1 MQFKS
6 FIKGLLVVVAIVS
19 LYEFSFTYFARQ
31 FEQEAA
37 ESTNSEAEALDWLKD
52 NADEEIWLS
61 YTYADCKKR
70 EFNLGLDLRGGVS
83 LTLEIAVDDLVKS
96 LVGSNVQSSPQ
107 FKAVA
112 TRTKELQKEQ
122 PGSYVE
128 LFAQAYQEQMNGQP
142 MAKWFAGKNDVDVN
156 STDEEVIEALTI
168 AAEGAVGQAKEV
180 IRTRVAQFGVA
191 QPDIKL
197 VGNTGRIIV
206 DLPGV
211 KDVKRVEKLLQGSA
225 ILEIWDTY
233 DSRDL
238 QASLVKLEEK
248 ARDQM
253 NLDNPLDSSAFA
265 NLSEE
270 DSLKLLVERNSPLGA
285 LMVQDGRL
293 NRAGLGVFRIADT
306 AKVNNIIKIG
316 YDKKVFPKRLN
327 LAWSSEVD
335 QGGKSGNLQLYALRK
350 ESNGGAY
357 LSGEFIKRADRVFRE
372 GRDLVTLDFKTKAS
386 AKWEQITGKS
396 YQAGGKPIAIVLD
409 GLVYSAPGAN
419 DGPIAGG
426 STQITPGDADN
437 AYEWASDLANVL
449 NAGKFPA
456 PAKIVQLDFV
466 GPTLGEDSI
475 NAALMSFMIALAL
488 VLVYMVFYYNTA
500 GIAANIALIANIVII
515 FAVIASNPDISLT
528 LSGVAGIV
536 LTVGMSVD
544 ANVLIYE
551 RIREE
556 LSLGKGIKL
565 AIADGYKHAYT
576 AILDANITTLITG
589 IILWYFG
596 TSVIESF
603 AQTLVIGI
611 FTSLFSA
618 IFITR
623 LIFEVMLG
631 KEKTIKFSTPT
642 TEKWFANAKY
652 NIISSRKKF
661 YVASGLLIIIGLV
674 SIFSRG
680 FNQGIDFAGGR
691 SFKVGF
697 EQTPSTTDV
706 QSALKS
712 TFVEANGQVAGAEV
726 KTVSGKEQLL
736 ITTKYLINDDT
747 KEASEK
753 VEAAL
758 FAGLKEYLPAGT
770 TLNTFVSPSPESE
783 VGVLQKNLVESTIAD
798 DIIDA
803 SYTSV
808 VFALVAIFLYV
819 AVRFRQWQFGL
830 GALIAIF
837 HDVVIVLGL
846 FSLLQ
851 GVLPFSLEINTAFVA
866 AVLTVVGYSI
876 NDTVVVFDRVRERT
890 VGNKSEG
897 INVVV
902 NKALNSTLSRTFNT
916 SMTIIVVLLAILL
929 FGGSLQSFA
938 FALLIG
944 VIVGTYSSI
953 CIASPIYTDLV
964 RKNENK

>member
-31 FEQEAA
+31 FEQEAV
-37 ESTNSEAEALDWLKD
+37 ESTNSEAEALQWLKD

-61 YTYADCKKR
+61 YSYDDCKKR

-83 LTLEIAVDDLVKS
+83 LTLEIAVDELINS

-122 PGSYVE
+122 PGGYVE
-128 LFAQAYQEQMNGQP
+128 LFAQAYQEQMNGEP
-142 MAKWFAGKNDVDVN
+142 MAKWFAGKNEIDVN
-156 STDEEVIEALTI
+156 STDEEVIEALTQ

-180 IRTRVAQFGVA
+180 IRTRVSQFGVA

-233 DSRDL
+233 EVSDL
-238 QASLVKLEEK
+238 QSSLVKLEEK

-253 NLDNPLDSSAFA
+253 NLDNPLDSAAFA
-265 NLSEE
+265 GLGTD
-270 DSLKLLVERNSPLGA
+270 DSLKLIVERNAPLGA
-285 LMVQDGRL
+285 LMQRGERT
-293 NRAGLGVFRIADT
+293 NRAALGVFRISDT

-316 YDKKVFPKRLN
+316 MDKKVFPKRLN
-327 LAWSSEVD
+327 LTWSSEVD
-335 QGGKSGNLQLYALRK
+335 LGESTGKLQLYALRK
-350 ESNGGAY
+350 ESNGGAF

-372 GRDLVTLDFKTKAS
+372 GQDKVTLDFKTKAS

-396 YQAGGKPIAIVLD
+396 AQSGGKPIAIVLD
-409 GLVYSAPGAN
+409 NLVYSAPGASN
-419 DGPIAGG
+419 AIAGG
-426 STQITPGDADN
+426 STEITPGDAEN
-437 AYEWASDLANVL
+437 SYQWASDLANVL

-500 GIAANIALIANIVII
+500 GIAANVALVANIIII

-556 LSLGKGIKL
+556 LKSGKGVKL

-623 LIFEVMLG
+623 LIFEWLLGRG
-631 KEKTIKFSTPT
+631 KEIKFSTPT

-661 YVASGLLIIIGLV
+661 YVASGVLIIVGLI
-674 SIFSRG
+674 SIFSKG

-697 EQTPSTTDV
+697 DQTPGTQDV
-706 QSALKS
+706 QKSLSA
-712 TFVEANGQVAGAEV
+712 TFIDAEGKVAGAEV

-736 ITTKYLINDDT
+736 ITTKFLINDDS

-758 FAGLKEYLPAGT
+758 FAGLKPFLPEGA
-770 TLNTFVSPSPESE
+770 TLSSFVSPAPQSE

-808 VFALVAIFLYV
+808 VFALIAIFLYV
-819 AVRFRQWQFGL
+819 AARFRQWQFGL

-837 HDVVIVLGL
+837 HDVIIVLGL

-890 VGNKSEG
+890 LGKSSEG

-916 SMTIIVVLLAILL
+916 SMTIIVVLLAILI

-964 RKNENK
+964 RKNEEK

>member
-19 LYEFSFTYFARQ
+19 LYEFSFTYFASQ
-31 FEQEAA
+31 FEQEAI
-37 ESTNSEAEALDWLKD
+37 ESTNTEAEALEYLKD

-61 YTYADCKKR
+61 YTYSDCKKR

-83 LTLEIAVDDLVKS
+83 LTLEIAVNDLVKS
-96 LVGSNVQSSPQ
+96 LVGSNVSSSPQ

-112 TRTKELQKEQ
+112 MRTKELQKEQ
-122 PGSYVE
+122 PGGYVE

-142 MAKWFAGKNDVDVN
+142 MAKWFAGKNDIDVN

-168 AAEGAVGQAKEV
+168 AADGAVGQAKEV

-233 DSRDL
+233 DGRDL

-253 NLDNPLDSSAFA
+253 NLENPLDSADFV
-265 NLSEE
+265 NLNTD
-270 DSLKLLVERNSPLGA
+270 DSLKLVLERNSPLGA
-285 LMVQDGRL
+285 LMVQDARM
-293 NRAGLGVFRIADT
+293 NRAGLGVFKISDT
-306 AKVNNIIKIG
+306 SSVNKIIKIG

-335 QGGKSGNLQLYALRK
+335 QGGSTGNLQLYALRK

-357 LSGEFIKRADRVFRE
+357 LSGEFIKSAARVFRE

-426 STQITPGDADN
+426 STQITPGDSEN

-466 GPTLGEDSI
+466 GPTLGQDSI

-500 GIAANIALIANIVII
+500 GIAANVALVANIIII

-556 LSLGKGIKL
+556 LNGGKSIKL

-623 LIFEVMLG
+623 LIFEWLLG
-631 KEKTIKFSTPT
+631 KEKQIKFSTPT

-661 YVASGLLIIIGLV
+661 YVASGLLIIIGLA

-691 SFKVGF
+691 SYKVGF
-697 EQTPSTTDV
+697 EQTPSTQDV
-706 QSALKS
+706 QKALKS
-712 TFVEANGQVAGAEV
+712 EFIDAAGNSAGAEV
-726 KTVSGKEQLL
+726 KTISGKEQLF

-747 KEASEK
+747 KEASDK

-758 FAGLKEYLPAGT
+758 FNGLKQYLPEGA
-770 TLNTFVSPSPESE
+770 TLSSFVSPDPQSE

-808 VFALVAIFLYV
+808 IFALVAIFLYV

-890 VGNKSEG
+890 TGSSSEG

-916 SMTIIVVLLAILL
+916 SMTIIVVLLSIMI

-964 RKNENK
+964 RKNEKK